1 MNTGNRPKRPGR
13 QSLLVA
19 ALLLIAIVASWWYFA
34 GRSEEARQETLA
46 GVPDFPTPGQV
57 IVRREPNQKLPV
69 RAQPAKAPPAPASRK
84 PDRLNAFALAPGH
97 SVSVIQVNALFNT
110 PLFDR
115 FHACAPKEFGEM
127 EKSLHDRGVDLEK
140 DIDRIA
146 MVPGGFAINGFFD
159 GKPIAET
166 FAHADDGNTQKH
178 EYRGQTIYTL
188 PNGGCASQQGNLIVV
203 APAGSDGC
211 EPLIDRTLDTSASEE
226 QEQELYGDLYARS
239 DLQHVAQGESG
250 PVEDLL
256 NELSGVTVRAN
267 VWDDVAVSLE
277 GTPADGDKLRDLT
290 NMARGAVSLA
300 KSQLGEDDDKLQALA
315 DLAKVQSEG
324 GKLKVDLALPADE
337 LFSRMH
343 LPCPGLEGKDAGP

>member
-300 KSQLGEDDDKLQALA
+300 KSQLGEDDDKL
-315 DLAKVQSEG
+315 
-324 GKLKVDLALPADE
+324 KVDLALPADE